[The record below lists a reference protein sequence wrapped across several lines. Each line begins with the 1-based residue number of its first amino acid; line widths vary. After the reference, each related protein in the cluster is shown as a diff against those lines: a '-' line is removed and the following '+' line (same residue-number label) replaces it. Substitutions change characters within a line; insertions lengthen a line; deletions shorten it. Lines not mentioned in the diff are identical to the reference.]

1 MHAEMVEPKVGLVV
15 IQTCTLLVLATT
27 HAPPGAGMAE
37 LAHRKPQRQRNNST
51 PNDENHDNDS

>member
-27 HAPPGAGMAE
+27 HAPPGAGKAK
-37 LAHRKPQRQRNNST
+37 LGHRKPQRQRNYST
-51 PNDENHDNDS
+51 PESENHKDDA